1 MPMGSLEGKNIL
13 ITSGPMRGYID
24 AVRYISN
31 TSTGRLGAAVAAE
44 ALSRGAAVT
53 FVYGTGSKTPDA
65 PSPDMGHT
73 GKLSL
78 VEIETLEDLMAA
90 IQERLKGARFDAI
103 IHAMAILDYAPDKR
117 YEGKIASGMDS
128 LQVTFLKTPKVI
140 KLIRTLWPHAFLVS
154 FKLETG
160 LRQDELVERAY
171 ASLQGNSADLVV
183 ANNLDEISGDS
194 HHACLVNAQKR
205 IEARCD
211 TRQDIADCL
220 MDIIARNGI

>member
-1 MPMGSLEGKNIL
+1 MGSLEGKNIL
-13 ITSGPMRGYID
+13 VTSGPMRGYID

-44 ALSRGAAVT
+44 ALSRGASVT
-53 FVYGTGSKTPDA
+53 FVYGMGSKTPDVSSSGA
-65 PSPDMGHT
+65 EQA

-78 VEIETLEDLMAA
+78 VEIETMEDLMAA
-90 IQERLKGARFDAI
+90 IREKLKGVCFDAI
-103 IHAMAILDYAPDKR
+103 IHAMAVLDYAPEKR
-117 YEGKIASGMDS
+117 HEGKIASGMDS
-128 LQVTFLKTPKVI
+128 LQVTFVKTPKVI
-140 KLIRTLWPHAFLVS
+140 KHIRTLWPNAFLVS

-171 ASLQGNSADLVV
+171 ASLQGNGADLVV
-183 ANNLDEISGDS
+183 ANNLDEIVGDS
-194 HHACLVNAQKR
+194 HHACLINKQKR

-211 TRQDIADCL
+211 TRQDIANRL

>member
-1 MPMGSLEGKNIL
+1 M

-44 ALSRGAAVT
+44 ALRRGASIT
-53 FVYGTGSKTPDA
+53 FVYGAGSKTPDVSSSGA
-65 PSPDMGHT
+65 GQT

-90 IQERLKGARFDAI
+90 IQERLKYARFDAI
-103 IHAMAILDYAPDKR
+103 IHAMAILDYAPEKR
-117 YEGKIASGMDS
+117 HEGKIASGMDS
-128 LQVTFLKTPKVI
+128 LQVTFVKTPKVV
-140 KLIRTLWPHAFLVS
+140 KLIRTLWPDAFLVS

-171 ASLQGNSADLVV
+171 ASLQGNGADLVV
-183 ANNLDEISGDS
+183 ANNLDEISGES
-194 HHACLVNAQKR
+194 HRACLINAQKQ

-211 TRQDIADCL
+211 TRQDIANRL
-220 MDIIARNGI
+220 VDIIARSGI